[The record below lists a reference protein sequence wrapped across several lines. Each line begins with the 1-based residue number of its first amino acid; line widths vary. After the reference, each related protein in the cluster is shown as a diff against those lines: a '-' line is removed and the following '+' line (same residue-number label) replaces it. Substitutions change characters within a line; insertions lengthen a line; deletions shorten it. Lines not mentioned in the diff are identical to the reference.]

1 MSYFKVYLA
10 LLLLTATTVGAAF
23 LPLGAFS
30 PLVALAIAASKAG
43 LVAVGFMHLR
53 GAPRPA
59 WGFAAGGL
67 LFVLLLL
74 VPLLVDLVTR
84 DLPR

>member
-1 MSYFKVYLA
+1 MSYVKVYVA

-23 LPLGAFS
+23 LPLGPFS
-30 PLVALAIAASKAG
+30 PLLALAIAGGKAG

-53 GAPRPA
+53 GAPRAA
-59 WGFAAGGL
+59 WAFAAGGL
-67 LFVLLLL
+67 LCFVLLL
-74 VPLLVDLVTR
+74 VPLIVDLLTR